1 MDSEESVAGTPP
13 EIRNLANL
21 ASMDLIPEKSKIIY
35 ERSYYKFEEYLEKN
49 HIITISESVLLAYMA
64 KLAENYKSSTLW
76 SVYSMLNCIL
86 KIRRNVDISKFMK
99 LRAFLKKKNVGYVAK
114 KSKTLTREQFE
125 RFLTEAPDDK
135 YLMHKV
141 IF

>member
-1 MDSEESVAGTPP
+1 MNSEEFVAGTPP
-13 EIRNLANL
+13 EVRELANL

-35 ERSYYKFEEYLEKN
+35 ERSYYKFEKYLEQN
-49 HIITISESVLLAYMA
+49 HINMISENVLLAYMA

-76 SVYSMLNCIL
+76 SAYSMLNCML

-99 LRAFLKKKNVGYVAK
+99 LRAFLKKKNVGYVPK

-125 RFLTEAPDDK
+125 KFLTEAPDDK